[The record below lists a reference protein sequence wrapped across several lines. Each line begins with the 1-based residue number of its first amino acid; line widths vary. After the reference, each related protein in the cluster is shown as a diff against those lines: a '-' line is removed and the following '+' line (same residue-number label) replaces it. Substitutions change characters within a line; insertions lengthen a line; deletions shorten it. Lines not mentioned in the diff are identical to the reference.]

1 MYQNYTTGQTA
12 LVLNLDFTIPQ
23 NHLVHAISQFVDSIP
38 LAVLEGESSATG
50 RPAYHPARM
59 LKILLFAYSR
69 KVFSGRKIAQM
80 LTENLPMMY
89 LADQQT
95 MSYHTI
101 NNFRASKHANQL
113 IKKCFLYFNHL
124 LQEEGLV
131 YEHALFIDGTKVE
144 ADANKYSFVWRK
156 AVDRFQAKL
165 QDEALALY
173 QELVEEE
180 VVKAMAA
187 EEVQSS
193 QGLNQLANEVA
204 AEVERLD
211 QAIANEPKAIPGGSK
226 QKQKRRRLKKLFH
239 RIRRDYQPRA
249 QKYEEYQALFKGR
262 NSFSKT
268 DHDATFMRMKEDPML
283 NGQLKPGYNLQVATS
298 NQYVIDYALYPN
310 STDTRTLV
318 PFLEQLAVLGDF
330 DTIVAD
336 AGYGSEYNYAE
347 LTDHFGKQFL
357 IPYTT
362 YEKEQKRKYRHDPT
376 KLDNWYY
383 DETEDYYLDHQGVR
397 FNFKHYST
405 RHDRYGFTRQFKV
418 YEADEFQ
425 LNAAKTALAK
435 TPSGRQRQLN
445 YNPTWQ
451 YFKAQVQ
458 AALQSKTGK
467 RIYGQRKIDV
477 EPVFGHLKNV
487 FGMRRV
493 HLRGQAKVENDL
505 GLMLMTMNLKKYWQR
520 SGPNSQLWRAERSK
534 KQLKHFFQC
543 FGCFFFCLK
552 S

>member
-1 MYQNYTTGQTA
+1 MFWKC
-12 LVLNLDFTIPQ
+12 LRVI
-23 NHLVHAISQFVDSIP
+23 
-38 LAVLEGESSATG
+38 TG
-50 RPAYHPARM
+50 RPAYYRARM

-69 KVFSGRKIAQM
+69 KVFSGRKIAQI

-101 NNFRASKHANQL
+101 NNFCTSKHANQP

-124 LQEEGLV
+124 LQEECLV
-131 YEHALFIDGTKVE
+131 YERALFIDGTKIE
-144 ADANKYSFVWRK
+144 ADDNKYSFVWRK
-156 AVDRFQAKL
+156 VVDRFQAKL
-165 QDEALALY
+165 QDETLALY

-193 QGLNQLANEVA
+193 HGLN
-204 AEVERLD
+204 
-211 QAIANEPKAIPGGSK
+211 
-226 QKQKRRRLKKLFH
+226 
-239 RIRRDYQPRA
+239 
-249 QKYEEYQALFKGR
+249 
-262 NSFSKT
+262 
-268 DHDATFMRMKEDPML
+268 
-283 NGQLKPGYNLQVATS
+283 
-298 NQYVIDYALYPN
+298 
-310 STDTRTLV
+310 
-318 PFLEQLAVLGDF
+318 QLAVLGDF

-397 FNFKHYST
+397 FNFKRYST

-435 TPSGRQRQLN
+435 TSSGRQRKL
-445 YNPTWQ
+445 
-451 YFKAQVQ
+451 
-458 AALQSKTGK
+458 
-467 RIYGQRKIDV
+467 DV
-477 EPVFGHLKNV
+477 EPIFGHLKNI
-487 FGMRRV
+487 FGMCQIY
-493 HLRGQAKVENDL
+493 LIGQAKVENDL
-505 GLMLMTMNLKKYWQR
+505 GLMLMTTNLSKY
-520 SGPNSQLWRAERSK
+520 
-534 KQLKHFFQC
+534 
-543 FGCFFFCLK
+543 
-552 S
+552 